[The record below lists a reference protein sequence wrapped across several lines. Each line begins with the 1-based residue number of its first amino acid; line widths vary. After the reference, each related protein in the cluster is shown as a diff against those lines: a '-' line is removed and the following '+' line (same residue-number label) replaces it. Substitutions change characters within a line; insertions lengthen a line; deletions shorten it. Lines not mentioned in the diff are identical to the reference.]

1 MGRLDDWRS
10 FWDSDHSIYVNA
22 RHKDVHYG
30 DVADQIAA
38 MVRCPAARV
47 LDYGCG
53 EAIHADRVARKAARF
68 VLSDSA
74 PTVREALSTRFAGE
88 PRIEV
93 LSPEEVA
100 KLPDADFDLIVANSL
115 VQYLTSGELDRLLVL
130 WRRLL
135 SPRGVLV
142 VADVIP
148 PTVGALSDVGAL
160 LRYAAR
166 HGFLFAALLGLAHS
180 ATSGYGAL
188 RKQLG
193 LSQYTEA
200 AFIEK
205 LRAAGYSAERL
216 PSNIEHNPARMTF
229 RARPVRTLAP
239 TPC

>member
-1 MGRLDDWRS
+1 MGSFNNWRS

-30 DVADQIAA
+30 DIADQIAA
-38 MVRCPAARV
+38 MVPSPSARV

-53 EAIHADRVARKAARF
+53 EAIHADRVAGRAARL

-74 PTVREALSTRFAGE
+74 PTVRRVLSTRFAGE

-93 LSPEEVA
+93 LSPDEVT
-100 KLPDADFDLIVANSL
+100 KLPDGSFDLIVANSL
-115 VQYLTSGELDRLLVL
+115 VQYLTSADLDGLLAL

-135 SPRGVLV
+135 APGGALV

-148 PTVGALSDVGAL
+148 PDVGALSDVGAL

-166 HGFLFAALLGLAHS
+166 HGFVFAAFLGIART
-180 ATSGYGAL
+180 AISGYGAL
-188 RKQLG
+188 RKRLG

-216 PSNIEHNPARMTF
+216 PENMEHNPARMTF
-229 RARPVRTLAP
+229 RARPV
-239 TPC
+239 